1 MCWLSLDLAL
11 TALFGNERV
20 VVCTSDLRQSKRG
33 LVRSEGT
40 SLFRFRF
47 GAEGA
52 SISSGQGFWRQA
64 QQAQARLLT

>member
-1 MCWLSLDLAL
+1 MDLAL

-40 SLFRFRF
+40 SLFRF

-52 SISSGQGFWRQA
+52 RVPLFLRVRGSGA
-64 QQAQARLLT
+64 KHSKHRLDC